1 MTHFGDRLIEA
12 SRRCKTPLCMGI
24 DPHPDMIP
32 KLFGEASAPAGSDA
46 AIRAIDD
53 FSMACVEQAMGKVAA
68 IKPQAAFFEQQGP
81 AGMQNIAKPRAGGS

>member
-24 DPHPDMIP
+24 DPHPGMIP
-32 KLFGEASAPAGSDA
+32 SCLASISSCRKRCCN
-46 AIRAIDD
+46 RAIDD

-68 IKPQAAFFEQQGP
+68 IKPQAAFLNNKAQRGC
-81 AGMQNIAKPRAGGS
+81 KYCKTLAGGS